1 MTNMK
6 AALLL
11 DERHVLDTDEFVELV
26 VWRVANPPV
35 RGSGHAFKYRLA
47 LVVGGECVVRFDNES
62 GKGDHRHVRGK
73 EIPYRFSSPDRLLRD
88 FWLEVD
94 YWRKSR

>member
-6 AALLL
+6 AILLL
-11 DERHVLDTDEFVELV
+11 DERHILDPDVFVELV

-35 RGSGHAFKYRLA
+35 RGSAYAFKYRLA

-62 GKGDHRHVRGK
+62 GKGDHRHLREK
-73 EIPYRFSSPDRLLRD
+73 EFPYEFSSPDRLLSD
-88 FWLEVD
+88 FWREVD
-94 YWRKSR
+94 EWRKSR